1 MDLMNMMGNMQN
13 LMAEA
18 KAKLD
23 TITVDAQA
31 GDGMIKVQA
40 NANRKLLNIEIDPS
54 LVKDGDAE
62 ELEDLMLIAV
72 NRVLDMAEVK
82 AAQETQTLMSSIL
95 PPGMNLPGLF

>member
-1 MDLMNMMGNMQN
+1 MFGQIEEMQKN
-13 LMAEA
+13 L